1 MIDLMHMEQLR
12 KLALGFLSLCVLA
25 TTFLPA
31 APVLAAPLKGY
42 EAMQVSATGKLSLA
56 LGETKTVTVGFQNVG
71 TETWNRDSGAFVSM
85 YTYGPKYRT
94 SVFQDASWTSSSQ
107 PARLTEAAVKPGEVG
122 HVSFKLH
129 APSTAGAYAE
139 TFKLAAEDVAW
150 VPGGEVVINVSVGGV
165 TAPSVV
171 ASTPTTTA
179 ATATTQPP
187 TPSVGSS
194 SPATVSSS
202 LSAFVL
208 LRSAKKV
215 TAQANEKISFTLGI
229 KNTGTVSWVKREL
242 YSRDIQ
248 AASASTNAL
257 VVSKT
262 VDTVAPGSMDL
273 IDFTF
278 RAPSTKG
285 SHVVSFSMVVDGSAV
300 PDLLID
306 IPVEVTSSA
315 PSLYQPPAKT
325 KTKKPKATTSTP
337 SSSTSP
343 STSSGSSTGIVDGTM
358 VAEPTIRAGILTVDD
373 ETDNK
378 VDISCETSWKLI
390 DGNGGLLA
398 ELKKN
403 ESVEAFYKKDRYW
416 YNRGKGLEKTSSYLR
431 FVPDEANAVCIIENF
446 DRTKTRGSDHPYNEF
461 RNVLELRYNSAKD
474 RTWII
479 NELPMELYL
488 RGLGETSNI
497 SHREFQKTL
506 LTIARTY
513 AFSMF
518 TKKKKHADEY
528 YDISSYA
535 DDQVYR
541 GYGQEKIT
549 PNITAGVQATAGVIV
564 TYQGETA
571 ITPYFSRSDGRTRA
585 WGDVWYGEIE
595 YLKSVPTPCDKGK
608 TLWGHGVGMSAS
620 EALCQANGGKQ
631 WGDIIRYFY
640 SGVELTKRWK

>member
-1 MIDLMHMEQLR
+1 MKAFR
-12 KLALGFLSLCVLA
+12 KLSAVILALCVA
-25 TTFLPA
+25 TTVLVPA
-31 APVLAAPLKGY
+31 GVVHAAPLKGY
-42 EAMQVSATGKLSLA
+42 EAVQVTATGKLSLA
-56 LGETKTVTVGFQNVG
+56 AGETKTVTLGFQNVG
-71 TETWNRDSGAFVSM
+71 TETWNRDTGAFVSM
-85 YTYGPKYRT
+85 YTYGPKYRA
-94 SVFQDASWTSSSQ
+94 SVFQDASWIAASQ
-107 PARLTEAAVKPGEVG
+107 PARLTEPTVRPGEVG
-122 HVSFKLH
+122 HVSFKLR

-150 VPGGEVVINVSVGGV
+150 VPGGEVVVNVSVGGV
-165 TAPSVV
+165 TAPAVV
-171 ASTPTTTA
+171 ASPSAEALEDKPVVNPA
-179 ATATTQPP
+179 A
-187 TPSVGSS
+187 S
-194 SPATVSSS
+194 TVSTVPSG
-202 LSAFVL
+202 LSAL
-208 LRSAKKV
+208 LLIRSAKKV
-215 TAQANEKISFTLGI
+215 SARANEQVSFTLGI
-229 KNTGTVSWVKREL
+229 KNTGTVPWVKREL

-248 AASASTNAL
+248 AASASTSAATL
-257 VVSKT
+257 VVSKSTGT
-262 VDTVAPGSMDL
+262 VLPGAMDL
-273 IDFTF
+273 MDFTF
-278 RAPSTKG
+278 RAPSKKG
-285 SHVVSFSMVVDGSAV
+285 AHTVSYSMVVDGSEV
-300 PDLLID
+300 PDFLID

-315 PSLYQPPAKT
+315 PDLYQPPAR
-325 KTKKPKATTSTP
+325 TKKPKASVP
-337 SSSTSP
+337 SP
-343 STSSGSSTGIVDGTM
+343 STGSESSTGIVDGDM

-378 VDISCETSWKLI
+378 VDISCETSWKLF
-390 DGNGGLLA
+390 DGEGGLLA

-403 ESVEAFYKKDRYW
+403 ETVEAFYKKDRYW

-431 FVPDEANAVCIIENF
+431 FVPDEANAVCIISNF
-446 DRTKTRGSDHPYNEF
+446 DRTVTRGSDHPYNEF

-513 AFSMF
+513 AYSMF

-564 TYQGETA
+564 TYEGETA
-571 ITPYFSRSDGRTRA
+571 ITPYFSRSDGKTRA
-585 WGDVWYGEIE
+585 WGDVWYGDVD
-595 YLKSVPTPCDKGK
+595 YLQSVPCPCDKGK

-620 EALCQANGGKQ
+620 EALCQANNGKE
-631 WGDIIRYFY
+631 WKEIIKYFY
-640 SGVELTKRWK
+640 SGIELTKRWK

>member
-1 MIDLMHMEQLR
+1 M
-12 KLALGFLSLCVLA
+12 ALGFLSLCVLA

-31 APVLAAPLKGY
+31 VPVLAAPLKGY

-56 LGETKTVTVGFQNVG
+56 PGETKTVTLGFQNIG

-85 YTYGPKYRT
+85 YAYGPKYRV
-94 SVFQDASWTSSSQ
+94 SVFQDVSWIAAIQ
-107 PARLTEAAVKPGEVG
+107 PARLTEATVKPGEVG
-122 HVSFKLH
+122 HVSFKLR
-129 APSTAGAYAE
+129 APSTSGAFSE

-150 VPGGEVVINVSVGGV
+150 IQGGEVVINVSVGGV
-165 TAPSVV
+165 TAPAVV
-171 ASTPTTTA
+171 APVSTSPAVTT
-179 ATATTQPP
+179 PP
-187 TPSVGSS
+187 TPSVSSS
-194 SPATVSSS
+194 SPAVPTVPSG
-202 LSAFVL
+202 LSALVL
-208 LRSAKKV
+208 LRSAKKI

-229 KNTGTVSWVKREL
+229 KNTGTVTWMKREL
-242 YSRDIQ
+242 HSRDVQ
-248 AASASTNAL
+248 AASASSSSNSMATL
-257 VVSKT
+257 VVAKT
-262 VDTVAPGSMDL
+262 SDTVASGSMDL
-273 IDFTF
+273 LDFSF

-285 SHVVSFSMVVDGSAV
+285 SHAVSFSMVVDGSTI

-337 SSSTSP
+337 SSSTS
-343 STSSGSSTGIVDGTM
+343 GIVEGDT
-358 VAEPTIRAGILTVDD
+358 VAEPTIRSGILIVDD

-378 VDISCETSWKLI
+378 VVISCATSWKLM

-403 ESVEAFYKKDRYW
+403 ESVSAFYKKDRYW
-416 YNRGKGLEKTSSYLR
+416 YNRGKGIEKTSSYLR

-461 RNVLELRYNSAKD
+461 RNILELRYNSAKD

>member
-1 MIDLMHMEQLR
+1 M
-12 KLALGFLSLCVLA
+12 ALGFLSLCVLA

-31 APVLAAPLKGY
+31 VPVLAAPLKGY

-56 LGETKTVTVGFQNVG
+56 PGETKTVTLGFQNIG

-85 YTYGPKYRT
+85 YAYGPKYRV
-94 SVFQDASWTSSSQ
+94 SVFQDASWIAAIQ
-107 PARLTEAAVKPGEVG
+107 PARLTEATVKPGEVG
-122 HVSFKLH
+122 HVSFKLR
-129 APSTAGAYAE
+129 APSTSGAFSE

-150 VPGGEVVINVSVGGV
+150 IQGGEVTVGVSVGGAQASSV
-165 TAPSVV
+165 AMTAPTSK
-171 ASTPTTTA
+171 S
-179 ATATTQPP
+179 ATASV
-187 TPSVGSS
+187 PSTGSGSS
-194 SPATVSSS
+194 ADATKG

-208 LRSAKKV
+208 LRSAKKI
-215 TAQANEKISFTLGI
+215 TAQANEKVPFTLGI
-229 KNTGTVSWVKREL
+229 KNTGTVPWVKREL

-257 VVSKT
+257 VVSKA
-262 VDTVAPGSMDL
+262 VETVAPGSIDL
-273 IDFTF
+273 VDFSF
-278 RAPSTKG
+278 RAPSSKG
-285 SHVVSFSMVVDGSAV
+285 SHVVSFSMVVDGSVV

-306 IPVEVTSSA
+306 IPVEVTSNA

-325 KTKKPKATTSTP
+325 KKPKETA
-337 SSSTSP
+337 SSTSP
-343 STSSGSSTGIVDGTM
+343 SDPSTGIVEGAT

-585 WGDVWYGEIE
+585 WGDVWYGDIE
-595 YLKSVPTPCDKGK
+595 YLKSVPAPCDKGK

>member
-1 MIDLMHMEQLR
+1 MEGIR
-12 KLALGFLSLCVLA
+12 KISTIVLALCFFA
-25 TTFLPA
+25 TAALPVGIA
-31 APVLAAPLKGY
+31 HAAPLKGY

-56 LGETKTVTVGFQNVG
+56 LGETKTVTLGFQNIG

-94 SVFQDASWTSSSQ
+94 SVFQDSSWAAAIQ
-107 PARLTEAAVKPGEVG
+107 PARLTESTVKPGEVG
-122 HVSFKLH
+122 HVSFKLR
-129 APSTAGAYAE
+129 APSTAGAFSE

-150 VPGGEVVINVSVGGV
+150 IPGGEVVINVSIGGV

-171 ASTPTTTA
+171 ASNPTAPTTVT
-179 ATATTQPP
+179 TTQPP
-187 TPSVGSS
+187 TQGVGGTA
-194 SPATVSSS
+194 PAATVPSG

-215 TAQANEKISFTLGI
+215 TAQANEKISFTLGV
-229 KNTGTVSWVKREL
+229 KNTGTVPWVKREL

-248 AASASTNAL
+248 AASSSTSAL
-257 VVSKT
+257 VVSKS
-262 VDTVAPGSMDL
+262 VDAVAPGSMDL
-273 IDFTF
+273 LDFSF

-306 IPVEVTSSA
+306 IPVEVTSNA
-315 PSLYQPPAKT
+315 PDLYQPPAKT
-325 KTKKPKATTSTP
+325 KKPKTSTP

-343 STSSGSSTGIVDGTM
+343 STASGPSAGIVEGAT

-378 VDISCETSWKLI
+378 VEISCETPWKLV

-513 AFSMF
+513 AFSMW

-571 ITPYFSRSDGRTRA
+571 ITPYFSRSDGKTRA
-585 WGDVWYGEIE
+585 WGDVWYGDVD
-595 YLKSVPTPCDKGK
+595 YLKSVPCPCDKGK

-620 EALCQANGGKQ
+620 EALCQANNGKE
-631 WGDIIRYFY
+631 WKDIIKYFY
-640 SGVELTKRWK
+640 SGIELTKRWK